1 MQVFFLSQFP
11 EKAAETQIKE
21 VNLPPPPKKK
31 KSTKQNLRAKFLS
44 GKTKDLPHNVTERIW
59 SPKAH
64 LQEGKRC
71 QRLLHTLVGVAGG
84 SEVR

>member
-11 EKAAETQIKE
+11 EEAAETQIRE
-21 VNLPPPPKKK
+21 VNLPKKK

-44 GKTKDLPHNVTERIW
+44 GKTKDLPHNVIERIW
-59 SPKAH
+59 SPKAY

-71 QRLLHTLVGVAGG
+71 QRLLHTLVGVVGG